1 MMEKKE
7 TKRKNKKFSKQKPAY
22 LDGSTGLGLGESHTR
37 REQSNL
43 QSTLHL
49 FLSAFSSLLLQ
60 IRFSIQKG
68 QQNHFNR
75 KIEADG

>member
-1 MMEKKE
+1 MG
-7 TKRKNKKFSKQKPAY
+7 Q
-22 LDGSTGLGLGESHTR
+22 LGMGESHTR

-68 QQNHFNR
+68 QQNHFNH